1 MKLHSY
7 FFVLGLLFA
16 APINAQVYKCTSAN
30 VAAGQSKVIY
40 TDAPCIKSSKQT
52 LTNIQAKSKFS
63 AQAAQTAQ
71 LVNVNQLDSAVT
83 SAVLN
88 RDFKLAKSLANT
100 KEHWRLIAIA
110 EGEAPPAPLTVANV
124 QPVISRAEECAQAK
138 DNFEYVSR
146 NSWRDKDLVAAK
158 KSVMYAACGVP
169 EPVNNQPIFV
179 GQRFGGFQ
187 SGRLFY
193 PNAVTPYYAPHHAR
207 PYPHANHHNYGQ
219 NNLNSGF
226 NHSDFNQSGFSLSY
240 RSRHFGISTGGIS
253 TGGFSTSGVGTSNI
267 STGGFG
273 AR

>member
-16 APINAQVYKCTSAN
+16 IPINAQVYKCTSAN

-52 LTNIQAKSKFS
+52 LTNIQAKSNFS
-63 AQAAQTAQ
+63 AQAVQTAQ
-71 LVNVNQLDSAVT
+71 LVNANQLDSAVT
-83 SAVLN
+83 SAVLK

-124 QPVISRAEECAQAK
+124 QPAVSRAEECAQAK

-146 NSWRDKDLVAAK
+146 NSWPDRDLVAAK
-158 KSVMYAACGVP
+158 KSVMYVECGVP
-169 EPVNNQPIFV
+169 EPASSPPIFV

-193 PNAVTPYYAPHHAR
+193 PNAVAPYYAPHRIKPNHNY
-207 PYPHANHHNYGQ
+207 PYANHHNYGQ
-219 NNLNSGF
+219 NYLNSG
-226 NHSDFNQSGFSLSY
+226 FNQSGFSLSY
-240 RSRHFGISTGGIS
+240 RSRHFGISTGG
-253 TGGFSTSGVGTSNI
+253 VGTSNI
-267 STGGFG
+267 STRGFG